1 MKTITIIM
9 LSCAFM
15 ISANGLQAQSWWPQ
29 NSGSSERLQSV
40 NFFSNSQGYL
50 FGDTLSTTISTSSSG
65 SVWSNTN
72 IAFTDGDIRS
82 SAITNA
88 STIYAVGRYDVLWGK
103 GLVMKSSNSGANWS
117 VDTTITEELF
127 DVSFPSG
134 NTGYISGENGYV
146 AKTTNAGLNWTA
158 LNTGTG
164 EDLFAITFVSNNE
177 GWAVGTADPNAVI
190 YHTNDG
196 GTSWVLQ
203 NSGSV
208 EPLYSVDFVDN
219 QNGWAVGA
227 AGSIV
232 STTDGGANWVAQ
244 SSGTNLDLFDIDMLD
259 QSNGWAVGAGGTV
272 LKTTDG
278 GANWVI
284 EVSGTTSDILSIHM
298 QAIWLGWICGAD
310 GEVRVYG
317 TNSPNVGINELATNF
332 SVFPIP
338 AHMELQVKHDEPITG
353 FKITDIQ
360 NKVVVEDHVVGSK
373 QLVID
378 VRDLLP
384 GTYILH
390 IETEVG
396 QNQPRRIII
405 R

>member
-1 MKTITIIM
+1 MKTIITIM

-15 ISANGLQAQSWWPQ
+15 ISTNGLQAQSWWPQ
-29 NSGSSERLQSV
+29 NSGSSERLQNV
-40 NFFSNSQGYL
+40 NFYSNSQGYL
-50 FGDTLSTTISTSSSG
+50 FGDTLSTVISTSSSG

-72 IAFTDGDIRS
+72 VVFTNGDLRS

-88 STIYAVGRYDVLWGK
+88 STVYAVGLYDVPWGK
-103 GLVMKSSNSGANWS
+103 GLVMKSSNSGATWS
-117 VDTTITEELF
+117 VDTTIMEDLF
-127 DVSFPSG
+127 DISFPSA

-146 AKTTNAGLNWTA
+146 AKTTDAGLNWTA

-164 EDLFAITFVSNNE
+164 EDFFAISFVSDNE

-196 GTSWVLQ
+196 GASWVLQ

-208 EPLYSVDFVDN
+208 EPLFSVDFIDD

-232 STTDGGANWVAQ
+232 STADGGANWVAQ
-244 SSGTNLDLFDIDMLD
+244 VSGTNQDLFDIDMLD
-259 QSNGWAVGAGGTV
+259 QNNGWAVGAGGTV
-272 LKTTDG
+272 LRTNDG
-278 GANWVI
+278 GANWVA
-284 EVSGTTSDILSIHM
+284 EVSGTTSDILSVHM

-317 TNSPNVGINELATNF
+317 TNPPNVGINELAADF
-332 SVFPIP
+332 SVYPVP
-338 AHMELQVKHDEPITG
+338 AHEELHVKHNEPITG
-353 FKITDIQ
+353 FKISDIQ
-360 NKVVVEDHVVGSK
+360 NKVVIADRIVGSQ

-378 VRDLLP
+378 VYDLRP
-384 GTYILH
+384 GTYFLH
-390 IETEVG
+390 IETEAG
-396 QNQPRRIII
+396 QNQPRRIIVQ
-405 R
+405 